1 MNAFLD
7 KRLVKLEQI
16 HTPPAEQRERQQFY
30 VNGYGYGDPGDFLIN
45 CGHDVRDGDIVRHI
59 IGAAPQGGP
68 LFEPF
73 TDITAEMRAKI
84 CERRL

>member
-1 MNAFLD
+1 MNALLD
-7 KRLVKLEQI
+7 KRLAKLEQV
-16 HTPPAEQRERQQFY
+16 HTPPAEQRERQWFY
-30 VNGYGYGDPGDFLIN
+30 VEGHGDGDPGEFLIN
-45 CGHDVRDGDIVRHI
+45 CGHHLRDGDIVRHI

-84 CERRL
+84 GERRL